1 MTPAKIPLSGKYGKG
16 KFMLVDV
23 EDVPK
28 VAGIKWHLTDTGYAV
43 NRTNGTN
50 IRAHRL
56 IMNTPIG
63 MDTDHINRDK
73 LDNRKS
79 NLRVCTRSENLHNK
93 QATGVWL
100 DKRRGTWQAE
110 ITINGT
116 KRYLGAHKTREEAIK
131 TYRHAKTEVMRRMI
145 G

>member
-1 MTPAKIPLSGKYGKG
+1 MTPAKIPLSGKRGAG

-28 VAGIKWHLTDTGYAV
+28 LAGIRWHLTDNGYAV
-43 NRTNGTN
+43 NRTRGTN

-56 IMNTPIG
+56 IMNTPKG
-63 MDTDHINRDK
+63 MDTDHRNRDR

-79 NLRVCTRSENLHNK
+79 NLRVCTRSENLQNK
-93 QATGVWL
+93 AAIGVWL

-110 ITINGT
+110 ITVNKK
-116 KRYLGAHKTREEAIK
+116 KRYLGAYKTREEAMEV
-131 TYRHAKTEVMRRMI
+131 YRRTKKS
-145 G
+145 